1 MTGALCLGCGA
12 LDTRCENEACAGFRR
27 LEHPEIESLAIAHV
41 DCDAFFAAVEKRD
54 DPSLEH
60 KPVLVGGGQRG
71 VVSAA
76 CYIARTYGVRSAMP
90 IFKAKRLCTEAV
102 VVKPRYEAYAEA
114 SKLVRAAM
122 QDMTPMVEPV
132 SIDEAFVDLS
142 GTERLHGCAPA
153 STLVKLQRR
162 VEREVGIT
170 ISIGLSHNKSLAK
183 LASDLDKPRGFAVI
197 GEAETLEF
205 LAALPVRKIYGV
217 GASFAAK
224 LEKDGIRTI
233 GDVQGLGIRTLTER
247 FGENGLWLH
256 ARAMGRDPRP
266 VRLDRTTKS
275 VSGETTFNEDTM
287 DRQVLEDRLYAMAQ
301 RVSERAK
308 AKSLAG
314 LVVTLKLKTAKFK
327 SLTRRRTL
335 GVATNLAAVLFD
347 EARSLL
353 EEEQMRAPRTAYRLI
368 GVGISDLV
376 TDEEARA
383 DLAYPEDHERHRQRE
398 DAVAALRGK
407 FGKNVIGTMRDR
419 RTTKR

>member
-12 LDTRCENEACAGFRR
+12 LGSSEQCDACSGFRQ
-27 LEHPEIESLAIAHV
+27 LVHPEIESLSIAHV

-60 KPVLVGGGQRG
+60 RPVLVGGGQRG

-90 IFKAKRLCTEAV
+90 IFKAKRLCPEAV
-102 VVKPRYEAYAEA
+102 IVKPRYDAYSDA
-114 SKLVRAAM
+114 SRQVRAAM
-122 QDMTPMVEPV
+122 EAITPLVEPV
-132 SIDEAFVDLS
+132 SIDEAFLDLS

-162 VEREVGIT
+162 VEDEVGIT

-197 GEAETLEF
+197 GEAETLTF
-205 LAALPVRKIYGV
+205 LAELPVRKIYGV

-224 LEKDGIRTI
+224 LEKEGIRTV
-233 GDVQGLGIRTLTER
+233 GDVQNLGICALTDR
-247 FGENGLWLH
+247 FGEHGLWLH
-256 ARAMGRDPRP
+256 ARAMGKDPRP
-266 VRLDRTTKS
+266 VRLDRLTKS

-287 DRQVLEDRLYAMAQ
+287 DRDVLEDRLYAMAQ

-308 AKSLAG
+308 AKGLAG
-314 LVVTLKLKTAKFK
+314 LVVTLKLKTAQFK

-347 EARSLL
+347 EAKALL
-353 EEEQMRAPRTAYRLI
+353 AEEQTRSPRTAYRLI

-398 DAVAALRGK
+398 DALASLRGK
-407 FGKNVIGTMRDR
+407 FGKDVIGTMRDR

>member
-1 MTGALCLGCGA
+1 M
-12 LDTRCENEACAGFRR
+12 
-27 LEHPEIESLAIAHV
+27 

-90 IFKAKRLCTEAV
+90 MFKAKRLCPDAV
-102 VVKPRYEAYAEA
+102 IAKPRFEAYRAA

-122 QDMTPMVEPV
+122 HDMTPLVEPV

-162 VEREVGIT
+162 IEQEVGIT
-170 ISIGLSHNKSLAK
+170 VSIGLSHNKSLAK

-197 GEAETLEF
+197 GEAETISF
-205 LAALPVRKIYGV
+205 LAGLPVRKIYGV
-217 GASFAAK
+217 GAAFAAK
-224 LEKDGIRTI
+224 LEKEGIHTI
-233 GDVQGLGIRTLTER
+233 GDVQALDLRTLTER

-275 VSGETTFNEDTM
+275 VSGETTFETDTM
-287 DRQVLEDRLYAMAQ
+287 DRTILEDRLYAMAQ
-301 RVSERAK
+301 KVSERAK
-308 AKSLAG
+308 EKGLAG
-314 LVVTLKLKTAKFK
+314 LVVTLKLKTAQFK

-335 GVATNLAAVLFD
+335 GVATNLAAVLFE
-347 EARSLL
+347 EAKSLL
-353 EEEQMRAPRTAYRLI
+353 AEEQLRSPHHAYRLI

-376 TDEEARA
+376 SDDVARA

-398 DAVAALRGK
+398 DALATLRGK
-407 FGKNVIGTMRDR
+407 FGKDVIGTMRDR